1 MTILVT
7 PFAHHQRPALI
18 RDVASLDKNH
28 LKSVQMVLRAVVKVV
43 KLLLEILQNLC
54 MASHIGSKYQD
65 NNVLI
70 FYMIRRELNF
80 CRDILL

>member
-1 MTILVT
+1 
-7 PFAHHQRPALI
+7 
-18 RDVASLDKNH
+18 
-28 LKSVQMVLRAVVKVV
+28 MVLRAVVKVV

-65 NNVLI
+65 NNVLR
-70 FYMIRRELNF
+70 FYMIRRDLNF